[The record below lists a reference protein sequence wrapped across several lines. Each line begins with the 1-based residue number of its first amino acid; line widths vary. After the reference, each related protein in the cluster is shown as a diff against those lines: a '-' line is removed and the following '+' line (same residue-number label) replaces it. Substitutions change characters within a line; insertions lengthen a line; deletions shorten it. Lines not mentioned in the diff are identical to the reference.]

1 MRGVVVLV
9 DATFNRSGCGADTL
23 GVSHTA
29 PMAASLP
36 PLPSLDELAAYL
48 VALEPD
54 DQAGVDRLR
63 HALRALTSHLDVPV
77 TVRVVLDEAVQE
89 LDAAVATGGNA
100 AALDA
105 VGRRLEEAMAV
116 PSSAPVA
123 RAVTA
128 PAVAPAATPT
138 AAPSAPTADSAIPGG
153 EPLPDDADR
162 DLLADFITESRDTL
176 QAAETALLQLESDPE
191 HGEAINTVF
200 RTFHTI
206 KGTAAFL
213 GLHRASEFAHHAE
226 SLLSRVRDREIP
238 YTPRVADLSLK
249 SADLL
254 KEILEGCEQGLAT
267 GRLPIPK
274 GYADLMHQ
282 VMAMVEMP
290 AADVA
295 AATAPV
301 VEAQAPASAAS
312 APLAA
317 APVAAAPV
325 LTVSSPTPAA
335 VPTATVA
342 KAAAQVTEA
351 KRPTG
356 DATSVEATV
365 RVRTEKLDL
374 LIDMVGEL
382 VIAQSLIAGDQALAT
397 SGNHDL
403 VRKTAHAGKIVR
415 ELQDLSMSMRM
426 VPLKATFQKM
436 NRLVRDVS
444 MKAGKPI
451 EFVTSGED
459 TEIDRNMVD
468 VIGDP
473 LVHMLRNAIDHG
485 VESPADRER
494 AGKPRTG
501 VVSLAATHAGGNVV
515 VTLKDDGKG
524 LARDRIVAKAVEKGL
539 IASDAGMTDA
549 EVYNLI
555 FAPGFS
561 TADKVTDLSGRGVG
575 MDVVKRHIESLRG
588 RVEIDSVPGQGT
600 TFTLKL
606 PLTLA
611 ITDGMIVRVGQERY
625 IVPTHHIHM
634 SFRPEATQVSTVT
647 GRGEVVLLRGE
658 LMPVVRLHRLYDVTG
673 AAELPPQGIL
683 MIVGDDDR
691 RSALLVDELLGQQQV
706 VVKSLGTGL
715 GKIQGVS
722 GGAILGDGR
731 VGLILDV
738 KEILALYRGDEPVH
752 VAA

>member
-1 MRGVVVLV
+1 
-9 DATFNRSGCGADTL
+9 
-23 GVSHTA
+23 
-29 PMAASLP
+29 MAASLP

-54 DQAGVDRLR
+54 DAAGVDRLR
-63 HALRALTSHLDVPV
+63 HAMRALTSHLDVPV
-77 TVRVVLDEAVQE
+77 TVRVLLDEAVQA
-89 LDAAVATGGNA
+89 LDAAAATGA
-100 AALDA
+100 AADALDV

-116 PSSAPVA
+116 PASAPVA
-123 RAVTA
+123 RAVAAPVAPPVAVAA
-128 PAVAPAATPT
+128 PAAPAATT
-138 AAPSAPTADSAIPGG
+138 SASSEAAMPED

-176 QAAETALLQLESDPE
+176 QAAETALLQLEGDPE

-213 GLHRASEFAHHAE
+213 GLQRASEFAHHAE

-238 YTPRVADLSLK
+238 YSPRVADLSLK

-267 GRLPIPK
+267 GRLPIPR
-274 GYADLMHQ
+274 GYASLMHQ
-282 VMAMVEMP
+282 VMALVEMTAEDVAVADDHPSTPVPVAP
-290 AADVA
+290 ATPVAEVATSAPVTEPGTAVATPVVVA
-295 AATAPV
+295 AAPV
-301 VEAQAPASAAS
+301 VAAQ
-312 APLAA
+312 LAA
-317 APVAAAPV
+317 APVAAKA
-325 LTVSSPTPAA
+325 PAA
-335 VPTATVA
+335 AD
-342 KAAAQVTEA
+342 A
-351 KRPTG
+351 KRSGTG
-356 DATSVEATV
+356 DATSVDATV

-451 EFVTSGED
+451 EFVTAGEE

-485 VESPADRER
+485 VEAPAERER

-524 LARDRIVAKAVEKGL
+524 LARDRIVAKAIEKGL
-539 IASDAGMTDA
+539 ISSDAGMTDA

-634 SFRPEATQVSTVT
+634 SFRPEASQVSTVT
-647 GRGEVVLLRGE
+647 GTGEVVLLRGE

-673 AAELPPQGIL
+673 AAEVPTDGLL
-683 MIVGDDDR
+683 MIVGDDER

-706 VVKSLGTGL
+706 VVKSLGSGL

-752 VAA
+752 AAA

>member
-1 MRGVVVLV
+1 
-9 DATFNRSGCGADTL
+9 
-23 GVSHTA
+23 
-29 PMAASLP
+29 
-36 PLPSLDELAAYL
+36 
-48 VALEPD
+48 VA
-54 DQAGVDRLR
+54 
-63 HALRALTSHLDVPV
+63 
-77 TVRVVLDEAVQE
+77 
-89 LDAAVATGGNA
+89 
-100 AALDA
+100 
-105 VGRRLEEAMAV
+105 
-116 PSSAPVA
+116 APVA
-123 RAVTA
+123 PPVAVAA
-128 PAVAPAATPT
+128 PAAPAATT
-138 AAPSAPTADSAIPGG
+138 SASSEAAMPED

-176 QAAETALLQLESDPE
+176 QAAETALLQLEGDPE

-213 GLHRASEFAHHAE
+213 GLQRASEFAHHAE

-238 YTPRVADLSLK
+238 YSPRVADLSLK

-267 GRLPIPK
+267 GRLPIPR
-274 GYADLMHQ
+274 GYASLMHQ
-282 VMAMVEMP
+282 VMALVEMTAEDVAVADDHPSTPVPVAP
-290 AADVA
+290 ATPVAEVATSAPVTEPGTAVATPVVVA
-295 AATAPV
+295 AAPV
-301 VEAQAPASAAS
+301 VAAQ
-312 APLAA
+312 LAA
-317 APVAAAPV
+317 APVAAKA
-325 LTVSSPTPAA
+325 PAA
-335 VPTATVA
+335 AD
-342 KAAAQVTEA
+342 A
-351 KRPTG
+351 KRSGTG
-356 DATSVEATV
+356 DATSVDATV

-451 EFVTSGED
+451 EFVTAGEE

-485 VESPADRER
+485 VEAPAERER

-524 LARDRIVAKAVEKGL
+524 LARDRIVAKAIEKGL
-539 IASDAGMTDA
+539 ISSDAGMTDA

-634 SFRPEATQVSTVT
+634 SFRPEASQVSTVT
-647 GRGEVVLLRGE
+647 GTGEVVLLRGE

-673 AAELPPQGIL
+673 AAEVPTDGLL
-683 MIVGDDDR
+683 MIVGDDER

-706 VVKSLGTGL
+706 VVKSLGSGL

-752 VAA
+752 AAA